1 MFDTKEIPVTLV
13 NFNARSE
20 AHGDGRVPAA
30 DISCRAVVPAS
41 LVETLLPGIC
51 DLVYKI
57 PDEPDLI
64 DQVDE
69 KPAATALR
77 YSALEMPLKIG
88 KEFLNFGVEIDY
100 GLGGDS
106 NKKLHDCKIHK
117 FTAAFLEGGSANLA
131 WMISTHP
138 DSDTAGW
145 LYDNPDLKTKM
156 IFTAPEAP
164 QADMLAPKRLTKAE
178 KQEAARAAAEAAFVQ
193 AGEATA

>member
-51 DLVYKI
+51 ALVYKL

-64 DQVDE
+64 DQTDE
-69 KPAATALR
+69 PTATALR
-77 YSALEMPLKIG
+77 YTALEMPLKIG
-88 KEFLNFGVEIDY
+88 KEFLNYGVEIDY

-156 IFTAPEAP
+156 IFSAPEQP
-164 QADMLAPKRLTKAE
+164 QADMLAPKRQTKAE
-178 KQEAARAAAEAAFVQ
+178 KSAAALAEAERQFVQ
-193 AGEATA
+193 TGEATA